1 MTRTHINY
9 FHNHYHEYL
18 EQDKNKQVFENK
30 DHIIFKVLGYTYFP
44 YYLMVSQVDK
54 LSYPFSLLTIE
65 QVVSVLSF
73 ALYKN
78 TKIEEAEQNDINR
91 FFESLVNNRSD
102 QALSIKNMRTYYS
115 NITYIALIII
125 KLLFVPLIRRIH

>member
-1 MTRTHINY
+1 
-9 FHNHYHEYL
+9 
-18 EQDKNKQVFENK
+18 
-30 DHIIFKVLGYTYFP
+30 
-44 YYLMVSQVDK
+44 MVSQVDK